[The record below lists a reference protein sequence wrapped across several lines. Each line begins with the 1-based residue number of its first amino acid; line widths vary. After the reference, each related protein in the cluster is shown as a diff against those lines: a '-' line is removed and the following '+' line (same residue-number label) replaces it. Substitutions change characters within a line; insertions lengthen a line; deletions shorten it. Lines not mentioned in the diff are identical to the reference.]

1 MYEYENQVELCGMKL
16 FKNYVDFWI
25 NLWIW
30 LLKMNNLE
38 RIIFCFVSYIRCMFL
53 YFINIKDKY
62 VFIKFDNKFVLFF
75 FIVFE

>member
-25 NLWIW
+25 NLQIW

-38 RIIFCFVSYIRCMFL
+38 RIIFCFVSYIMCIFL
-53 YFINIKDKY
+53 YFIKDKY
-62 VFIKFDNKFVLFF
+62 VLIKFDKKCVLFF

>member
-25 NLWIW
+25 NLQIW

-38 RIIFCFVSYIRCMFL
+38 RIIFYFVSYIMCIFL
-53 YFINIKDKY
+53 YFIKDKY
-62 VFIKFDNKFVLFF
+62 VLIKFDNKFVLFF

>member
-1 MYEYENQVELCGMKL
+1 MYEYENQVELCGMNL

-25 NLWIW
+25 NLQIW

-38 RIIFCFVSYIRCMFL
+38 RIIFCFVSYIMCIFL
-53 YFINIKDKY
+53 YFIKDKY
-62 VFIKFDNKFVLFF
+62 VLIKFDNKFVLFF